1 MAKKKRIIEGVDIV
15 DIGAKGMVI
24 GKKDGI
30 AYLTKDAVP
39 GDTVTIESRRKKKGM
54 PFGIVTE
61 ITKKSDLR
69 VEPVCAHFDH
79 CGGCSWQNLDYKDQI
94 RFKEQRVFEQIRRI
108 AGINEFEKRP
118 ILGSSNLYEYRNKL
132 EFTFVESR
140 WLTPEEISSAD
151 EIEDRRAIGF
161 HVPRRFDWVLHVDE
175 CHLLDK
181 AHNEMRNYLHT
192 KAKLLEVPFYHPRDK
207 HGTLRNVLFR
217 TNKAGDWMVL
227 LVVSEH
233 NDQIKNLTNLFLE
246 QFPKTKSFWVI
257 TNDKVND
264 SFSDCPAELVYG
276 DEHLIERFTRIDGSE
291 VKYLIGPKSFFQTN
305 THQAE
310 RLYEIVATMADINSG
325 DVVYDLYTGTGSIAL
340 YTAHK
345 AKKVVGIEYVPE
357 AIEDAKKNAALN
369 DMDNTAFFA
378 GDMKE
383 VLDDSFIKAHGQTDV
398 LITDPPRAGM
408 HADVIDCILRAEPKR
423 IVYVSCDPATQAR
436 DLALLSSKYTL
447 KAAQP
452 VDMFP
457 HTSHV
462 ENVALL
468 ELKS

>member
-1 MAKKKRIIEGVDIV
+1 MAKKKRIIEGIEIV

-39 GDTVTIESRRKKKGM
+39 GDIVTIESRRKKKGM
-54 PFGIVTE
+54 PFGMVTE
-61 ITKKSDLR
+61 ITKKSELR
-69 VEPVCAHFDH
+69 VEPACEHFEH
-79 CGGCSWQNLDYKDQI
+79 CGGCSWQNLDYQDQI

-108 AGINEFEKRP
+108 AGLEDFEKRP
-118 ILGSSNLYEYRNKL
+118 ILGSKAIYHYRNKL

-140 WLTPEEISSAD
+140 WLTPKEISSAD
-151 EIEDRRAIGF
+151 EIDDRRAVGF
-161 HVPRRFDWVLHVDE
+161 HVPGRFDWVLHVDE
-175 CHLLDK
+175 CHLLNS
-181 AHNEMRNYLHT
+181 AHNEMRNYLYE
-192 KAKLLEVPFYHPRDK
+192 KAKLLEIPFYHPRDK
-207 HGTLRNVLFR
+207 HGILRNVLFR
-217 TNKAGDWMVL
+217 TNKANDWMVL

-233 NDQIKNLTNLFLE
+233 SDQVKNLTTLFLE
-246 QFPKTKSFWVI
+246 KFPETKSFWII
-257 TNDKVND
+257 TNEKVND
-264 SFSDCPAELVYG
+264 SFSDCPAELVHG
-276 DEHLIERFTRIDGSE
+276 EDQLIERFTRIDGSE

-310 RLYEIVATMADINSG
+310 RLYEIVARMADIQEG
-325 DVVYDLYTGTGSIAL
+325 DVVFDLYTGTGSIAL
-340 YTAHK
+340 FAAHK
-345 AKKVVGIEYVPE
+345 AKKVVGVEYVPE
-357 AIEDAKKNAALN
+357 AIEDAKKNAQLN
-369 DMDNTAFFA
+369 NLENTAFFA

-383 VLDDSFIKAHGQTDV
+383 VLVDAFIEELGKPDV

-408 HADVIDCILRAEPKR
+408 HADVIDCILNAEPMR

-436 DLALLSSKYTL
+436 DLGLLSSKYKL
-447 KAAQP
+447 VASQP

-468 ELKS
+468 ERL